1 MLDPKLSDY
10 KVTNFQSLPNEAQ
23 SIIANEKLEQYFPN
37 DQGTPGILVFH
48 KENGKINLDEVA
60 QIMDAILAA
69 DVAGIDEII
78 NIANLP
84 PQALEAFKS
93 EDKST
98 MIIPM
103 TLDAAADSRQI
114 GETVDKVAEIG
125 NQAAQGF
132 TDTQFRITGP
142 AGIVGDTL
150 KLFEQADF
158 VLIMETIGIIL
169 LLLIVIYRSPL
180 LALIPLLATAIV
192 YQVANQVIGL
202 MGAGGLE
209 INNSTTSIMSIL
221 LFAAVIDYSLFVFS
235 RFREEL
241 NHHESKYDAMKH
253 AMRATGKPVFLAGG
267 TIFAAMLIL
276 FLASFRDYQNFAPI
290 FGTTMAIIMLASITL
305 LPALF
310 TMFGRKAF
318 WPNVPKFGKSNEVK
332 HGFWG
337 PVAKLVVNKPG
348 LSGGIVGIIMLV
360 TALNVFNLNYEF
372 DTVKSFPKDLPSREG
387 YEIVET
393 QYKKG
398 ELAPTSILITSDKT
412 ISEDQIEAL
421 RSRLLKED
429 NVASVRL
436 IGITEDTKSLKY
448 SMTLDFNP
456 YSVEAIDLIKEL
468 RNGSDDLL
476 SDVNITGEIHYG
488 GVTPKLVDERDAN
501 NRDLWVIV
509 VLETLLILVLLFVLT
524 KSLRMSAYMMATIL
538 ISFVSALGLGIFL
551 IDVLFGYDAV
561 STRVPVYAFIF
572 LVALGIDYNI
582 ILVSR
587 FLEERK
593 ARKVKEALEVYQGDK
608 SLLETV
614 WDNLFTNALKYNKPN
629 GSIQIEMEDCG
640 PYVTIQFKDTGI
652 GIKEDELSHVFDRFY
667 RAEPSRTEE
676 GTGLGLTIVKQIV
689 ELHEG
694 RIQVSSKL
702 GGGTCVWITL
712 PRNEL

>member
-1 MLDPKLSDY
+1 MNTLLKSITDWVSTKRGMWITIIVWLVLMIGLSAGPKLSDY

-23 SIIANEKLEQYFPN
+23 SIIANEKLEQFFPN

-48 KENGKINLDEVA
+48 NENGEINVDEVA
-60 QIMDAILAA
+60 EIMDAILAA
-69 DVAGIDEII
+69 DVEGIDKII

-84 PQALEAFKS
+84 LQALESFKS
-93 EDKST
+93 EDQST

-132 TDTQFRITGP
+132 TDTLFRITGP

-158 VLIMETIGIIL
+158 VLIMATIGIIL

-192 YQVANQVIGL
+192 YQVTNQVIGL

-267 TIFAAMLIL
+267 TIFAAMLVL
-276 FLASFRDYQNFAPI
+276 FFASFRDYQNFAPI

-310 TMFGRKAF
+310 TLFGRKAF
-318 WPNVPKFGKSNEVK
+318 WPKVPKFGISKEAK

-337 PVAKLVVNKPG
+337 PVAKFVVNKPG
-348 LSGGIVGIIMLV
+348 LSGGLVGIIMLV

-387 YEIVET
+387 YEIVEA

-398 ELAPTSILITSDKT
+398 ELAPTSILVTSDKA
-412 ISEDQIEAL
+412 ISEDQIKAL
-421 RSRLLKED
+421 SSRLIDED

-436 IGITEDTKSLKY
+436 IGVTEDSTALKY

-468 RNGSDDLL
+468 INGSEDLL
-476 SDVNITGEIHYG
+476 ADVNISGEIHYG
-488 GVTPKLVDERDAN
+488 GVTPKLVDERGVN
-501 NRDLWVIV
+501 NRDIWLIV

-524 KSLRMSAYMMATIL
+524 KSVRMSAYMMATIL

-593 ARKVKEALEVYQGDK
+593 VRKVKESLEVAIRNTGGVISSAGLILASTFAALMTMPIAD
-608 SLLETV
+608 
-614 WDNLFTNALKYNKPN
+614 LFVFGFIVA
-629 GSIQIEMEDCG
+629 
-640 PYVTIQFKDTGI
+640 I
-652 GIKEDELSHVFDRFY
+652 GILMDTFLVR
-667 RAEPSRTEE
+667 
-676 GTGLGLTIVKQIV
+676 GML
-689 ELHEG
+689 
-694 RIQVSSKL
+694 
-702 GGGTCVWITL
+702 L
-712 PRNEL
+712 PAVILFFEKD

>member
-1 MLDPKLSDY
+1 MNTLLKSLTDWVSTKRGMWITIIVWLVFMIGLSAGPQLSDY
-10 KVTNFQSLPNEAQ
+10 KVTNFQSLPSEAQ

-48 KENGKINLDEVA
+48 NENGEINLDEVA
-60 QIMDAILAA
+60 EIVDAILAD

-84 PQALEAFKS
+84 PQALESFKS

-132 TDTQFRITGP
+132 TDTLFRITGP

-158 VLIMETIGIIL
+158 VLIMATIGIIL

-253 AMRATGKPVFLAGG
+253 AMHATGKPVFLAGG
-267 TIFAAMLIL
+267 TIFAAMLVL
-276 FLASFRDYQNFAPI
+276 FFASFRDYQNFAPI

-310 TMFGRKAF
+310 TLFGRKAF
-318 WPNVPKFGKSNEVK
+318 WPKVPKFGKSKEVK

-337 PVAKLVVNKPG
+337 PVAKFVVNKPG

-387 YEIVET
+387 YEIVEA

-398 ELAPTSILITSDKT
+398 ELAPTSILITSDKA
-412 ISEDQIEAL
+412 ISEDQIKAL
-421 RSRLLKED
+421 SSRLIDED

-436 IGITEDTKSLKY
+436 IGVTEDSNALKY

-476 SDVNITGEIHYG
+476 ADVNISGEIHYG
-488 GVTPKLVDERDAN
+488 GVTPKLVDERDVN
-501 NRDLWVIV
+501 NRDIWVIV

-524 KSLRMSAYMMATIL
+524 KSVRMSAYMMATIL

-593 ARKVKEALEVYQGDK
+593 ARKVKEALEVAIRNTGGVISSAGIILAATFAALMTMPIAD
-608 SLLETV
+608 
-614 WDNLFTNALKYNKPN
+614 LFVFGFIVA
-629 GSIQIEMEDCG
+629 
-640 PYVTIQFKDTGI
+640 I
-652 GIKEDELSHVFDRFY
+652 GILMDTFLVRGMLLPAVILFFEKDKE
-667 RAEPSRTEE
+667 
-676 GTGLGLTIVKQIV
+676 K
-689 ELHEG
+689 
-694 RIQVSSKL
+694 
-702 GGGTCVWITL
+702 
-712 PRNEL
+712 

>member
-1 MLDPKLSDY
+1 MNTLLKSITDWVSTKRGMWITIIVWLVLMIGLSAGPKLSDY

-23 SIIANEKLEQYFPN
+23 SIIANEKLEQFFPN

-48 KENGKINLDEVA
+48 NENGEINVDEVA
-60 QIMDAILAA
+60 EIMDAILAA
-69 DVAGIDEII
+69 DVEGIDEII

-84 PQALEAFKS
+84 PQALESFKS

-132 TDTQFRITGP
+132 TDTLFRITGP

-158 VLIMETIGIIL
+158 VLIMATIGIIL

-192 YQVANQVIGL
+192 YQVTNQVIGL

-267 TIFAAMLIL
+267 TIFAAMLVL
-276 FLASFRDYQNFAPI
+276 FFASFRDYQNFAPI

-310 TMFGRKAF
+310 TLFGRKAF
-318 WPNVPKFGKSNEVK
+318 WPKVPKFGISKEAK

-337 PVAKLVVNKPG
+337 PVAKFVVNKPG
-348 LSGGIVGIIMLV
+348 LSGGLVGIIMLV

-387 YEIVET
+387 YEIVEA

-398 ELAPTSILITSDKT
+398 ELAPTSILVTSDKA
-412 ISEDQIEAL
+412 ISEDQIKAL
-421 RSRLLKED
+421 SSRFIDED

-436 IGITEDTKSLKY
+436 IGVTEDSTALKY

-468 RNGSDDLL
+468 INGSEDLL
-476 SDVNITGEIHYG
+476 ADVNISGEIHYG
-488 GVTPKLVDERDAN
+488 GVTPKLVDERGVN
-501 NRDLWVIV
+501 NRDIWLIV

-524 KSLRMSAYMMATIL
+524 KSVRMSAYMMATIL

-593 ARKVKEALEVYQGDK
+593 VRKVKESLEVAIRNTGGVISSAGLILASTFAALMTMPIAD
-608 SLLETV
+608 
-614 WDNLFTNALKYNKPN
+614 LFVFGFIVA
-629 GSIQIEMEDCG
+629 
-640 PYVTIQFKDTGI
+640 I
-652 GIKEDELSHVFDRFY
+652 GILMDTFLVR
-667 RAEPSRTEE
+667 
-676 GTGLGLTIVKQIV
+676 GML
-689 ELHEG
+689 
-694 RIQVSSKL
+694 
-702 GGGTCVWITL
+702 L
-712 PRNEL
+712 PAVILFFEKDKDK